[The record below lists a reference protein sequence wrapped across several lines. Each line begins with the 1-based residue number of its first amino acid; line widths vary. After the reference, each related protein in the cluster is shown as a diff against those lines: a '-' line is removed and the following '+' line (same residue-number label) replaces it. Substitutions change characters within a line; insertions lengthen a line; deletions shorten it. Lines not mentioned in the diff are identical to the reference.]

1 MKRMKRLL
9 ALLAAGVM
17 TVSMLPAT
25 VNAEENVTDSVYEE
39 TNSYALNYGAK
50 KYGPYNF
57 EYPSPYY
64 PELTYKHVND
74 TYTERTG
81 VNCLYNTLNSEE
93 YINVYCVDEYTRL
106 INNRFYQRV
115 NLEDSDF
122 YSDET
127 AAQLRSIVLKGFPHT
142 SVEKLAEAANV
153 EDLTLGEAVH
163 ATQLAIWQTAYGDE
177 LIINSYVKK
186 IEAWWND
193 KQCRYHDLCMEEINS
208 GYAVE
213 DNIETISEHVEKV
226 YNYLLSLEPTEP
238 QEVAVSNASFIE
250 WSSSPLLTEN
260 EDGTYDVT
268 VSATVNVVEKSGDAL
283 TMSAVLD
290 DYFTTVDLSN
300 GEQEVSLTIKNVPS
314 DSVQG
319 KVTLAIDGIQTVS
332 DVYMFEVDGERETAQ
347 RLIGYSDI
355 QLPVHAEV
363 VVEPERI
370 LNFYKTTKIAIGVDG
385 NGETVYS
392 RLPLSGITFDIYFV
406 ADLDDY
412 VSGAITLPET
422 IDIGSL
428 GDPTYHYPEYTVTTD
443 ESGKASISLSKNG
456 LPDGV
461 YVVKEREHVAIEKP
475 VDPFYIM
482 LPATN
487 DDGDGW
493 VYEITVEPKNTVES
507 APEIKKDV
515 NEIEN
520 NSDTVNAGE
529 EFTWIV
535 RGDVPSDIK
544 DAKSYVITDTLDYRL
559 TYAENLV
566 VKVEPETA
574 EADNSTETENVLIE
588 GTDYALTVT
597 DKDISDDTAAT
608 KEIVVSLTAS
618 GMRKVAKIVGD
629 NSEDYEVRVY
639 FNTIVDEDASMGT
652 NIPNQATLNYT
663 NSVNFDFEVDSDIPE
678 VYTCGI
684 NIYKYDVKNTEKA
697 LQGAEFMVARKAT
710 AAEIADQNVKTSAL
724 VTGSGTIEEVV
735 YVKFYNN
742 AELSGDRVNTVVTG
756 EDGKAVIYG
765 LEEVFE
771 TVTVDGVETT
781 QTASYYLVE
790 TKAPSGYNLLSYPV
804 TVKLDR
810 DSHLEANR
818 VEVANS
824 NAFTLPTTGG
834 VGTTIFTVSGM
845 SIVAVAVFLMI
856 RNRRK
861 EDELA

>member
-1 MKRMKRLL
+1 M
-9 ALLAAGVM
+9 
-17 TVSMLPAT
+17 
-25 VNAEENVTDSVYEE
+25 
-39 TNSYALNYGAK
+39 
-50 KYGPYNF
+50 
-57 EYPSPYY
+57 
-64 PELTYKHVND
+64 
-74 TYTERTG
+74 
-81 VNCLYNTLNSEE
+81 C
-93 YINVYCVDEYTRL
+93 
-106 INNRFYQRV
+106 
-115 NLEDSDF
+115 
-122 YSDET
+122 
-127 AAQLRSIVLKGFPHT
+127 
-142 SVEKLAEAANV
+142 
-153 EDLTLGEAVH
+153 
-163 ATQLAIWQTAYGDE
+163 
-177 LIINSYVKK
+177 
-186 IEAWWND
+186 
-193 KQCRYHDLCMEEINS
+193 
-208 GYAVE
+208 
-213 DNIETISEHVEKV
+213 
-226 YNYLLSLEPTEP
+226 
-238 QEVAVSNASFIE
+238 
-250 WSSSPLLTEN
+250 
-260 EDGTYDVT
+260 
-268 VSATVNVVEKSGDAL
+268 
-283 TMSAVLD
+283 
-290 DYFTTVDLSN
+290 
-300 GEQEVSLTIKNVPS
+300 
-314 DSVQG
+314 
-319 KVTLAIDGIQTVS
+319 
-332 DVYMFEVDGERETAQ
+332 
-347 RLIGYSDI
+347 
-355 QLPVHAEV
+355 
-363 VVEPERI
+363 
-370 LNFYKTTKIAIGVDG
+370 
-385 NGETVYS
+385 
-392 RLPLSGITFDIYFV
+392 
-406 ADLDDY
+406 LDDY